1 MEIAIY
7 EAEMA
12 SYFEHLQGGQKRL
25 HIWIH
30 DNLDMCLE
38 STTDSLS
45 EMERA
50 TLRALWSENEID
62 RLFAQKQDFVLVSQ
76 R

>member
-12 SYFEHLQGGQKRL
+12 SYLEHLQGGHKRL

-30 DNLDMCLE
+30 DDLEISLE
-38 STTDSLS
+38 SASESLS
-45 EMERA
+45 EIEKA
-50 TLRALWSENEID
+50 TFRALWSEKGID
-62 RLFAQKQDFVLVSQ
+62 RLFTQKHEFVLVSQ